1 MHEKNGQEKSFPNE
15 KYIVFLLQDVCGQ
28 FLLLRMS
35 LVALMFLFLFIYR
48 SEKISQKILLKMLL
62 SFLLKLH
69 R

>member
-1 MHEKNGQEKSFPNE
+1 MQEKNEQEKSFPNE
-15 KYIVFLLQDVCGQ
+15 KYIIFLLQDVCGQ

-35 LVALMFLFLFIYR
+35 LAALLFLFLFIYR

>member
-1 MHEKNGQEKSFPNE
+1 MHEKNEQEKSFPNE
-15 KYIVFLLQDVCGQ
+15 KYITFLLQDVCGQ

-35 LVALMFLFLFIYR
+35 SAALLFLFIYR